1 MFSTTLF
8 KIGPFN
14 ICIWNLVFLG
24 LIFLSAFVLRR
35 LLSKFLKKQL
45 KSNNIHLEGRR
56 ETYFKLFTQSVYL
69 IAIYFGV
76 LSFRFNNGD
85 ITFEQ
90 FIKYNLI
97 SIGSL
102 KVSLYNVILVAVIF
116 LCAKIASSL
125 YKLYVGRK
133 LRSKVNYDP
142 GVEYVYVQIARY
154 IIYMLA
160 VLLSIN
166 VLGLNISLILTGS
179 VGLLVGI
186 GLGLQDVF
194 KDTIAGIVLLVEGN
208 IKVGDIVEIDSKTA
222 QNTTNKGS
230 YNFVARI
237 IKISIRTTQI
247 QTKGGNVL
255 IIPNTHL
262 TQQPVENW
270 SHSSALSMFTLHA
283 LIEYGSNTVL
293 ATELLKTAAMGHPKV
308 SREEVVFVR
317 MSNFS
322 ENGIEMELVFWA
334 ENSWDIGNY
343 KSEIRFEIDR
353 LFREHGIHFA
363 YPTRTI
369 ISKNNS

>member
-1 MFSTTLF
+1 MLSTTLF

-24 LIFLSAFVLRR
+24 LIFLGAFIIKR
-35 LLSKFLKKQL
+35 LLSRFLKKQL

-69 IAIYFGV
+69 LALYFGV
-76 LSFRFNNGD
+76 FSFRFNNRE
-85 ITFEQ
+85 ITFEE

-97 SIGSL
+97 EVGAL
-102 KVSLYNVILVAVIF
+102 KVSLYNLILVFVIF
-116 LCAKIASSL
+116 MVAKIASSL

-133 LRSKVNYDP
+133 QRSKPNYDP
-142 GVEYVYVQIARY
+142 GVEYVYIQIARY
-154 IIYMLA
+154 VIYLSA
-160 VLLSIN
+160 VFLSLS
-166 VLGLNISLILTGS
+166 VLGINLSLILTGS

-194 KDTIAGIVLLVEGN
+194 KDTIAGIVLLLEGN
-208 IKVGDIVEIDSKTA
+208 IKVGDIVEIDAKT
-222 QNTTNKGS
+222 QNNTNKGA

-237 IKISIRTTQI
+237 VKISIRTTQI
-247 QTKGGNVL
+247 ETKEGNVL

-262 TQQPVENW
+262 TQQRVENW
-270 SHSSALSMFTLHA
+270 SHSSVLSVFTIHA

-293 ATELLKTAAMGHPKV
+293 ATELLKSAAIGHPKV
-308 SREEVVFVR
+308 SREEPIQVR
-317 MSNFS
+317 MSQFA

-334 ENSWDIGNY
+334 ENSWEIGVY
-343 KSEIRFEIDR
+343 KSEIRYEIDR

-363 YPTRTI
+363 YPTRTVI
-369 ISKNNS
+369 NKTLG

>member
-1 MFSTTLF
+1 MLSSTLF
-8 KIGPFN
+8 KVGPFN
-14 ICIWNLVFLG
+14 ICIWNLVFL
-24 LIFLSAFVLRR
+24 LIIFLCATVIRR
-35 LLSKFLKKQL
+35 MLSRFLKKQF

-56 ETYFKLFTQSVYL
+56 ETYLKLFTQSVYL
-69 IAIYFGV
+69 IALYFAV
-76 LSFRFNNGD
+76 LSFRFNNHE
-85 ITFEQ
+85 ITFEE
-90 FIKYNLI
+90 FINYNLI

-102 KVSLYNVILVAVIF
+102 KISLYSIIIVAVIF
-116 LCAKIASSL
+116 LSAKIASSA
-125 YKLYVGRK
+125 YKLYVGKKHRTK
-133 LRSKVNYDP
+133 TAYDP

-154 IIYMLA
+154 IIYLTA
-160 VLLSIN
+160 VLLSFN
-166 VLGLNISLILTGS
+166 VLGLNISLILSGS

-194 KDTIAGIVLLVEGN
+194 KDTIAGIVLLLEGN
-208 IKVGDIVEIDSKTA
+208 IKVGDIVEIDAKT
-222 QNTTNKGS
+222 QTNSHKGA

-237 IKISIRTTQI
+237 IKISFRTTQI
-247 QTKGGNVL
+247 QTKEGNVL

-262 TQQPVENW
+262 TQQQVENW
-270 SHSSALSMFTLHA
+270 SHSSSLSMFTIHA

-293 ATELLKTAAMGHPKV
+293 ATELLKTAALGHPIV
-308 SREEVVFVR
+308 SREEPVIVR

-353 LFREHGIHFA
+353 LFREHEVRFA

-369 ISKNNS
+369 INRA

>member
-1 MFSTTLF
+1 MMLSTTLF

-14 ICIWNLVFLG
+14 ICIWNLVFLSI
-24 LIFLSAFVLRR
+24 IFLTAFVLRR
-35 LLSKFLKKQL
+35 VLSRFLKKQF

-69 IAIYFGV
+69 IALYFAV
-76 LSFRFNNGD
+76 LSFRFNNRD
-85 ITFEQ
+85 ITFEE
-90 FIKYNLI
+90 FIKYNLV

-102 KVSLYNVILVAVIF
+102 KISLYNVILVAVIF
-116 LCAKIASSL
+116 LSAKIISSV
-125 YKLYVGRK
+125 YKLYIGKKHRA
-133 LRSKVNYDP
+133 KVAYDP

-154 IIYMLA
+154 IIYTLA
-160 VLLSIN
+160 VLLSFN
-166 VLGLNISLILTGS
+166 VIGLNISLILTGS

-194 KDTIAGIVLLVEGN
+194 KDTIAGIVLLLEGN
-208 IKVGDIVEIDSKTA
+208 IKVGDIVEIDAKT
-222 QNTTNKGS
+222 QTNSHKGA

-237 IKISIRTTQI
+237 IKISFRTTQI
-247 QTKGGNVL
+247 QTKEGNVL

-262 TQQPVENW
+262 TQQQVENW
-270 SHSSALSMFTLHA
+270 SHSSSFSMFTIHA

-293 ATELLKTAAMGHPKV
+293 ATELLKTAALGHPIV
-308 SREEVVFVR
+308 SREEPVIVR

-322 ENGIEMELVFWA
+322 ENGIEMELIFWA

-353 LFREHGIHFA
+353 LFRENQVHFA

-369 ISKNNS
+369 INKA

>member
-1 MFSTTLF
+1 MLSTTLF
-8 KIGPFN
+8 KVGPFN
-14 ICIWNLVFLG
+14 ICIWNLVFLVI
-24 LIFLSAFVLRR
+24 IFLGATVIRR
-35 LLSKFLKKQL
+35 MLSRFLKKQF

-56 ETYFKLFTQSVYL
+56 ETYLKLFTQSVYL
-69 IAIYFGV
+69 IALYFAV
-76 LSFRFNNGD
+76 LSFRFNNHE
-85 ITFEQ
+85 ITFEE
-90 FIKYNLI
+90 FINYNLI

-102 KVSLYNVILVAVIF
+102 KISLYSIIIVAVIF
-116 LCAKIASSL
+116 LSAKIASSA
-125 YKLYVGRK
+125 YKLYVGKKHRAK
-133 LRSKVNYDP
+133 TAYDP

-154 IIYMLA
+154 IIYLTA
-160 VLLSIN
+160 VLLSFN
-166 VLGLNISLILTGS
+166 VLGLNISLILSGS

-194 KDTIAGIVLLVEGN
+194 KDTIAGIVLLLEGN
-208 IKVGDIVEIDSKTA
+208 IKVGDIVEIDAKT
-222 QNTTNKGS
+222 QTNSHKGA

-237 IKISIRTTQI
+237 IKISFRTTQI
-247 QTKGGNVL
+247 QTKEGNVI

-262 TQQPVENW
+262 TQQQVENW
-270 SHSSALSMFTLHA
+270 SHSSSLSMFTIHA

-293 ATELLKTAAMGHPKV
+293 ATELLKTAALGHPIV
-308 SREEVVFVR
+308 SREEPVIVR

-353 LFREHGIHFA
+353 LFREHQVHFA

-369 ISKNNS
+369 INKA

>member
-1 MFSTTLF
+1 MMLSTTLF
-8 KIGPFN
+8 KVGPFN
-14 ICIWNLVFLG
+14 ICIWNLVFLSI
-24 LIFLSAFVLRR
+24 IFLTAFLLRR
-35 LLSKFLKKQL
+35 ILSKFLKKQL
-45 KSNNIHLEGRR
+45 RSNNIQLEGRKVI
-56 ETYFKLFTQSVYL
+56 YFKLFTQSVYL
-69 IAIYFGV
+69 IALYFAV
-76 LSFRFNNGD
+76 LSFQFNNEE
-85 ITFEQ
+85 ITFSE

-116 LCAKIASSL
+116 LSAKIAISL
-125 YKLYVGRK
+125 YKLYIGRK
-133 LRSKVNYDP
+133 HRSRSTYEP
-142 GVEYVYVQIARY
+142 GVEYVYIQIARY
-154 IIYMLA
+154 IIYIIS
-160 VLLSIN
+160 VLLSFN

-194 KDTIAGIVLLVEGN
+194 KDTIAGIVLLLEGN
-208 IKVGDIVEIDSKTA
+208 IKVGDIVEIDGKAPT
-222 QNTTNKGS
+222 NTTKGS

-237 IKISIRTTQI
+237 IKISFRTTQI
-247 QTKGGNVL
+247 QTKEGNVL

-262 TQQPVENW
+262 TQQQVENW
-270 SHSSALSMFTLHA
+270 SHSSDLSMFTIHA
-283 LIEYGSNTVL
+283 VLEYNCNVVL
-293 ATELLKTAAMGHPKV
+293 ATELLKTAAIGHPKV
-308 SREEVVFVR
+308 SREEPVIVR

-353 LFREHGIHFA
+353 LFREHKIHFA

-369 ISKNNS
+369 ISKN